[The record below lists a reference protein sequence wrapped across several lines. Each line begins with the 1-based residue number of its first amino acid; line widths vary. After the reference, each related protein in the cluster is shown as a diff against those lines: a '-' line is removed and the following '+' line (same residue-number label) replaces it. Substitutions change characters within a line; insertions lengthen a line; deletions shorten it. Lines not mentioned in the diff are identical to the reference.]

1 MMTEILS
8 PAPTDL
14 ELADVPTLTRW
25 RVMEHGKTEFVLTG
39 LVRGHPNLD
48 DGKIIVTSPVIRMDL
63 ADYPA
68 WAESSNRYY
77 RLGYR
82 MGPSEN
88 CIWDLMEKHKVAVWK
103 TGHPSFIEQFRQLVG
118 EGVRKVG
125 HIECSILLMISRGI
139 LTTEQ
144 ARALY
149 FDFCDET
156 GHDPFAGG
164 ADDA

>member
-1 MMTEILS
+1 MMTDILD

-14 ELADVPTLTRW
+14 ELADAPILSRW
-25 RVMEHGKTEFVLTG
+25 RVLEHGKTAYVLTG
-39 LVRGHPNLD
+39 QVRGHPILD

-63 ADYPA
+63 ADNPS
-68 WAESSNRYY
+68 WAESSNRFY

-82 MGPSEN
+82 MGQSETY
-88 CIWDLMEKHKVAVWK
+88 IWNLMEKHQVMVWR

-118 EGVRKVG
+118 DGVCGVG
-125 HIECSILLMISRGI
+125 HLECSILVMISRGI

-149 FDFCDET
+149 LDYCDET
-156 GHDPFAGG
+156 GHDPFCGG
-164 ADDA
+164 DDDA